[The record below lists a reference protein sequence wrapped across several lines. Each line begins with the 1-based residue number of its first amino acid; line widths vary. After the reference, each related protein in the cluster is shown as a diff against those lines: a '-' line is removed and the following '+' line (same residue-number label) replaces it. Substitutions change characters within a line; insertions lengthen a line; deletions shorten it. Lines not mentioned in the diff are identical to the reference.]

1 MAFVPAPGVVE
12 CVVGGTYFG
21 QPWVNVFHIKKE
33 GGTSSASTADVTQ
46 RAFDAHFSNLRDVAS
61 TAVNWVQA
69 SGRDLSTQFG
79 EVAIVAAPA
88 GSAGGQVGQGM
99 PANVALLAQ
108 KLTGF
113 AGKSSRGRMYLPGVP
128 ESAVDEG
135 TGLLVAGFLAL
146 FQTSLNG
153 FLADTSGTIDLVAI
167 ELSVVSTVQGGVDR
181 PTAQVRP
188 VTSLVASPFVATM
201 RDRLKRGS

>member
-12 CVVGGTYFG
+12 CVVSGTYFG
-21 QPWVNVFHIKKE
+21 QPWVNVFHIDKGSGAGE
-33 GGTSSASTADVTQ
+33 PTVADVTQ

-69 SGRDLSTQFG
+69 SGRELSSQFG
-79 EVAIVAAPA
+79 QVAIVAAPA

-113 AGKSSRGRMYLPGVP
+113 AGKGSRGRMYLVGVP

-135 TGLLVAGFLAL
+135 TGLLVAGFQAL

-153 FLADTSGTIDLVAI
+153 FLADTSGTIDLQPI
-167 ELSVVSTVQGGVDR
+167 ELAVVSTVLGGADR
-181 PTAQVRP
+181 VTAQVRP

-201 RDRLKRGS
+201 RERLKRGS